1 MGKRLKIAMAID
13 TYFPMIDGV
22 AMVVDNYAKRLQKYA
37 DVTVFCPI
45 VDKHFKDEYNYKVIR
60 CKSFKPFF
68 LDYVAPVPMLDKK
81 FIKHLKKEQF
91 DIVHIHSPF
100 TIGSMA
106 VNIAKQ
112 KNIPVVATLH
122 SQYKQDLKKYIK
134 LNWLTDLVLANQMKV
149 FNKCDE
155 CWAVNEGMRLLYVD
169 EYGLKAKNKVKNN
182 ASDLLPVKDKALARQ
197 EIRQKFGV
205 LDNEKLFLFVGR
217 INFIKNIPFIIKAL
231 SYLQEQHFAF
241 KMIFV
246 GSGADIVALHKL
258 IQEHHL
264 EDAVFLAGEVQ
275 DRKELEKLYS
285 ASDLFLFPSL
295 YDANSLVQIEAASQ
309 ALPTLFI
316 REAKTASSCI
326 EDQNAFMS
334 DNDYVKYAQKII
346 GIFESQNLYQK
357 VSINAQNELY
367 VTWDDSIKALIAD
380 YERIIEEQKTSQ

>member
-1 MGKRLKIAMAID
+1 MGKRLKIAMVID
-13 TYFPMIDGV
+13 TYFPMIDGA

-81 FIKHLKKEQF
+81 FIKYLKKEQF

-169 EYGLKAKNKVKNN
+169 EYGLKAKNKVKKMQ
-182 ASDLLPVKDKALARQ
+182 ATFCQLKIKPWLGK
-197 EIRQKFGV
+197 KFG
-205 LDNEKLFLFVGR
+205 
-217 INFIKNIPFIIKAL
+217 KNL
-231 SYLQEQHFAF
+231 AF
-241 KMIFV
+241 
-246 GSGADIVALHKL
+246 
-258 IQEHHL
+258 
-264 EDAVFLAGEVQ
+264 
-275 DRKELEKLYS
+275 
-285 ASDLFLFPSL
+285 
-295 YDANSLVQIEAASQ
+295 
-309 ALPTLFI
+309 
-316 REAKTASSCI
+316 
-326 EDQNAFMS
+326 
-334 DNDYVKYAQKII
+334 
-346 GIFESQNLYQK
+346 
-357 VSINAQNELY
+357 
-367 VTWDDSIKALIAD
+367 
-380 YERIIEEQKTSQ
+380 